1 LLIYIL
7 FVITL
12 VTISLLVIILALV
25 AFGILDTKAFY
36 MTEAVRDVLM
46 NTPVEEGDLTLASV
60 NSIDDYWNVRYTYRF
75 AITKVLADP
84 LISTLYE
91 NKWYNSR
98 IISGNDSYYLG
109 YDSVRLGL
117 IRIRQ
122 VRVTN
127 HSCSIPVDFAKQ
139 ITTCYGVYSAANEDR
154 STFGPGNSSAWVYT
168 SANELQMGIHLG
180 RVAAYGG
187 GGYYLDLPQDKNAA
201 LKSVAE
207 LLQDLWVDRGTSA
220 IFIHF
225 TVYNPNVNLFCV
237 VSLVAELPPTGGI
250 LINSDFRT
258 VKLLRYV
265 RTQDYVVLVFECF
278 FLLFIVYYIAEEV
291 IEVCNLGYKY
301 FTKFWNLLDVLVVLL
316 SCTCAGFNIYRTIR
330 VKATLSSL
338 LSNPNK
344 YSNFERLSYWEM
356 QFNYAIG
363 VLVFLVWIKIFKYVS
378 FNKTMNQ
385 LNLTL
390 ANCAKDIAGFGVMFF
405 IVFFAFAQ
413 LGYLAFGTQV
423 SDFGTFATAL
433 LTLFRII
440 LGDFDF
446 QALQEAQSFFGP
458 LYFLVY
464 IFFVFFVLINMF
476 IAIINDTYLEVKSNL
491 LNQPSEFQMKAFFK
505 QRLKEMRNRIKQK
518 KNQLQEIQ
526 DAIDAVAT
534 EEKDVPVDELKAEM
548 TYTAAFGE
556 VGRAE
561 LDEMIRR
568 IDTNSD
574 MKLDTNERRALRETL
589 ENKKMSLMQEMFNFQ
604 EAEIGHSYEQFSKL
618 LTTQV
623 ASKEDMDRAYMRLI
637 RLENCIKNVTE
648 RLRSMVQKLEQTE
661 EVKNKRTEQMQNLL
675 ENLISVSRTA
685 TDALKCLCGK
695 VGALVAALRSKRVTT
710 PYRAANAPPPPP
722 PPPLS
727 AKPSF
732 DNQGSVD
739 ATEMP
744 SVAPPPV
751 DGVRKRPDRNL
762 SLKGLTKF
770 VSLAIAKVACFH
782 NS

>member
-1 LLIYIL
+1 MTSNPGYEGDNLGNEQEAEAVFLDNTLYDFADKQLGYGDADTHGCWHRFCACLRSKFTYRCAWQFWATRETEDAGSDRELTIKTTLRELLIYIL

-12 VTISLLVIILALV
+12 VTI

-60 NSIDDYWNVRYTYRF
+60 NSIDDYWNV
-75 AITKVLADP
+75 LMDP

-139 ITTCYGVYSAANEDR
+139 ITTCYGVYSAATEDR
-154 STFGPGNSSAWVYT
+154 STYGPGNSTAWIYT

-180 RVAAYGG
+180 RMAVYGG
-187 GGYYLDLPQDKNAA
+187 GGYYLDLPQDKNTA
-201 LKSVAE
+201 LESVAE
-207 LLQDLWVDRGTSA
+207 LLQNLWVDRGTSA

-250 LINSDFRT
+250 LINSEFRT

-301 FTKFWNLLDVLVVLL
+301 FKKFWNLLDVLVVLL

-330 VKATLSSL
+330 VNATLSSL

-344 YSNFERLSYWEM
+344 CSNFERLSYWEM

-363 VLVFLVWIKIFKYVS
+363 VLVFLVWIKVPFFRYHFLPSVKRVNIFKYVS

-534 EEKDVPVDELKAEM
+534 EENDVSVDGLKAEM
-548 TYTAAFGE
+548 TGE

-561 LDEMIRR
+561 LDEMVRKV
-568 IDTNSD
+568 DTNSD

-661 EVKNKRTEQMQNLL
+661 EVKNKRTEQMKNLL
-675 ENLISVSRTA
+675 ENLIS
-685 TDALKCLCGK
+685 GK
-695 VGALVAALRSKRVTT
+695 KRE
-710 PYRAANAPPPPP
+710 
-722 PPPLS
+722 
-727 AKPSF
+727 K
-732 DNQGSVD
+732 
-739 ATEMP
+739 
-744 SVAPPPV
+744 
-751 DGVRKRPDRNL
+751 
-762 SLKGLTKF
+762 
-770 VSLAIAKVACFH
+770 
-782 NS
+782 